1 MKHNVPIPSQ
11 VLHFLDFNLTGK
23 HIGYWREK
31 SMRERYRAPNGP
43 YDAPMF
49 LDSGGFKLDEL
60 IEVLSSVSG
69 EATRGDS
76 N

>member
-1 MKHNVPIPSQ
+1 
-11 VLHFLDFNLTGK
+11 
-23 HIGYWREK
+23 
-31 SMRERYRAPNGP
+31 MRERYRPPNGP

-69 EATRGDS
+69 EATRRNS
-76 N
+76 NWTP